1 MMSNSNPVL
10 LYDGVCG
17 LCSRV
22 VQFVLSHDQGGVV
35 RFAALQSPFAAR
47 ILRRHGLDPEV
58 QNTLVV
64 VLNLETPHEQLLFR
78 SDGALYLLR
87 TLRRPWPFIARLA
100 IVLPPALR
108 DLGYRMVAKYRYRI
122 FGKHDT
128 CPLPKPDV
136 VSRFLDVDVSL

>member
-1 MMSNSNPVL
+1 MESNSHPVL

-17 LCSRV
+17 LCNRV
-22 VQFVLSHDQGGVV
+22 VQFVLGRDQGGVF

-47 ILRRHGLDPEV
+47 ILRRHGLHPEV

-64 VLNLETPHEQLLFR
+64 VLNLDTSDEQLLVR

-87 TLRRPWPFIARLA
+87 TLRKPWPFIARLA
-100 IVLPPALR
+100 MVLPPALR
-108 DLGYRMVAKYRYRI
+108 DLGYRMVAKSRYWI

-128 CPLPKPDV
+128 CPLPTPDV
-136 VSRFLDVDVSL
+136 VNRFLDVDLSP